1 VQLLRPMNYPNLS
14 TMVATILLSIKM
26 AGDLEA
32 RVPQAEELPVALRSM
47 ACTYGLA
54 FMKMLFA

>member
-1 VQLLRPMNYPNLS
+1 MNYPNLS
-14 TMVATILLSIKM
+14 TMVATILPSIKM